1 MVCIREDFDY
11 FCVLFLPQGNQIK
24 GQRYIEIIRVFVGI
38 SMIFFL
44 IFTTRKAGY
53 RAKQY
58 RKDKPER
65 SCFYIKSTLEDSKS
79 CRFWS
84 K

>member
-38 SMIFFL
+38 SMIFLFSFL
-44 IFTTRKAGY
+44 QG
-53 RAKQY
+53 KQVTGQNNIEKISQ
-58 RKDKPER
+58 RGVA
-65 SCFYIKSTLEDSKS
+65 ST
-79 CRFWS
+79 
-84 K
+84 